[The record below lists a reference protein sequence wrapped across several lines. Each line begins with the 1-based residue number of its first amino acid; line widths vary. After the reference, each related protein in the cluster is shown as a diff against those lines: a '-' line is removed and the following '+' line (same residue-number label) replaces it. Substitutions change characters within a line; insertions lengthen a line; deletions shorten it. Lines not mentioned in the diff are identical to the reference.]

1 MLCELPGGLYMQNI
15 SRILLI
21 MISMRLLS
29 SFIEFSAAL
38 LMLYLKNIE
47 SAIRINAALGLVG
60 PFILIIV
67 TFLGL
72 IEISDQLNFKN
83 LILICL
89 GVLLILL
96 GTR

>member
-47 SAIRINAALGLVG
+47 SAIRINAVLGLVG